1 MARRV
6 YEHGVVRKKCRG
18 CLRVALLY
26 PSLYQAA
33 VASLAYQLIYYL
45 LNSLDFVVA
54 ERFTLPS
61 LGEVEAPLSLE
72 TGAPLNAFHAV
83 IIPVSYELDI
93 VYALAALRASGID
106 PRRGE
111 GPLVVFGGPVPSM
124 NPAPLRRVSDVVVVG
139 EAEPTLPLLAE
150 KLYENLDDPRR
161 ALDELDARNGFL
173 VRGVE
178 ARAKRVYTPSL
189 DDAFHPILEFR
200 VPGSGEPWGEAY
212 MVEVSRGCRWMCRF
226 CMEAFFTLPWRTRSF
241 GKITRLVE
249 EGVTVNQVSR
259 VAFYSLSFFD
269 HPAADRLL
277 EFVVEERLTAT
288 IGSLRADTLNEHRL
302 ELLRRV
308 GQRTVTIAP
317 ETFREKL
324 GCLLNKR
331 IQPEAI
337 EALVKAATRLGLKP
351 KLYLM
356 TGLPGETLRDAEA
369 DAELAA
375 RLYRLSRGTMRAT
388 LNPLVPKP
396 WTPLQWAP
404 FIDEKGYEARL
415 RVYRRRLGGNVEP
428 LSYRWAYA
436 QAVLARGGEDLGPL
450 LYEEVGVAPR
460 LGRLLRVLRGTRWAR
475 LVERGWR
482 VGEDEMPWVEM
493 VDPGYPLKSLERSYE
508 AALACLS

>member
-1 MARRV
+1 MTGRLR
-6 YEHGVVRKKCRG
+6 EHGVVRKKCRG

-26 PSLYQAA
+26 PSLYKAA
-33 VASLAYQLIYYL
+33 VASLAYQLIYYM
-45 LNSLDFVVA
+45 LNSLDFVIA
-54 ERFTLPS
+54 ERFTLHS
-61 LGEVEAPLSLE
+61 LEEVEAPRSLE
-72 TGAPLNAFHAV
+72 TGAPLNAFHA
-83 IIPVSYELDI
+83 ILIPVSYELDI

-111 GPLVVFGGPVPSM
+111 GPLVAFGGPVPSM
-124 NPAPLRRVSDVVVVG
+124 NPAPFRRVSDVVIVG
-139 EAEPTLPLLAE
+139 EAEPTLPVLAE
-150 KLYENLDDPRR
+150 RLYENLANPRS

-173 VRGVE
+173 VRGAE
-178 ARAKRVYTPSL
+178 ARAKRVYAPSL
-189 DDAFHPILEFR
+189 DEAFHPILEFR

-226 CMEAFFTLPWRTRSF
+226 CMEAFFTLPWRTRSY
-241 GKITRLVE
+241 KRITRLIE
-249 EGVTVNQVSR
+249 EGVAANQVTR

-269 HPAADRLL
+269 HPAADKLL
-277 EFVVEERLTAT
+277 EFIVEGGLTAT

-302 ELLRRV
+302 ELLRRA
-308 GQRTVTIAP
+308 GQKTVTIAP

-331 IQPEAI
+331 IRPETV
-337 EALVKAATRLGLKP
+337 EALVQATARLGMKP

-356 TGLPGETLRDAEA
+356 TGLPGETLEDTEA

-404 FIDEKGYEARL
+404 FIGEKEYKARL
-415 RVYRRRLGGNVEP
+415 RVYKRRLGGSVEP

-436 QAVLARGGEDLGPL
+436 QAVIARGGEDLGPL
-450 LYEEVGVAPR
+450 LYEGVGTRPR
-460 LGRLLRVLRGTRWAR
+460 LGRLLRILRGTRWAR
-475 LVERGWR
+475 LIERGWR
-482 VGEDEMPWVEM
+482 IDEDEMPWVEM